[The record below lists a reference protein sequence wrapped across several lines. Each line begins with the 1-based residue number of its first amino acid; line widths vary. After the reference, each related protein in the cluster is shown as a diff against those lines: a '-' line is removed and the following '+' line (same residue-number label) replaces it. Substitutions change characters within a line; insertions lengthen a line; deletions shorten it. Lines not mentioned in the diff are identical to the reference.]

1 MNNPRLDSRWF
12 GTRAVLQGV
21 LGGMMGDDV
30 ASFNKQTKKKLGK
43 MNHECRRSRLDSK
56 QKQSPEEALDVMREM
71 IQK

>member
-1 MNNPRLDSRWF
+1 
-12 GTRAVLQGV
+12 
-21 LGGMMGDDV
+21 MMGDDV